1 MNTLTQRLEG
11 EKKRIAGLKAVAQ
24 DHFKLFAYELH
35 EFEEVQQQ
43 VKKSGMVSFID
54 ITFPPETESVIK

>member
-35 EFEEVQQQ
+35 EFEEVQQ
-43 VKKSGMVSFID
+43 
-54 ITFPPETESVIK
+54 